1 MIMKK
6 YRLFVAKQKK
16 INNMYRVFKFGG
28 ASVKNAEG
36 VRNLKKI
43 LDIYKEEKLIVV
55 ISAMGKMTNQLEKVL
70 DSWYYEPDSLQ
81 INFEIVKNYH
91 LDIAQ
96 QLENKTGEIS
106 NVLLPILDRL
116 SEILSE
122 GHSNNYDKDYDN
134 IVSFGEFL
142 STKLISTY
150 LNLNGCNNVFSC
162 AIQLVKTDDAYREGK
177 VFWEETMGSILSFV
191 EENQSQ
197 IIITQGFIGGT
208 LHGDVTTLGRE
219 GSDFSAAI
227 FAYCLNAIDV
237 TIWKDVPGLL
247 NADPK
252 FFPEAIKLDKI
263 SYQEAMELAY
273 YGATIIHPK
282 TIKPLQNKSIP
293 LFVKSF
299 LAPYGEGTVIA
310 DIEPLEQI
318 PSYIFK
324 TEQILLSIFPKDF
337 SFIAA
342 DNLTKIFSFI
352 SNNRLKVNLMQNS
365 AVSFTICIDH
375 KPNRFANLLKD
386 LQDDFVV
393 KYNMNKKLIT
403 IRHYDE
409 KAIEQ
414 VIGNQPILLEQ
425 KSRSTLQV
433 VI

>member
-1 MIMKK
+1 
-6 YRLFVAKQKK
+6 
-16 INNMYRVFKFGG
+16 MYKVFKFGG
-28 ASVKNAEG
+28 ASVKDAEG

-43 LDIYKEEKLIVV
+43 LEIYKEEKLIVV

-70 DSWYYEPDSLQ
+70 DSWYFAPESLKS
-81 INFEIVKNYH
+81 NFEIVKKYH

-96 QLENKTGEIS
+96 QLENKTGEITS
-106 NVLLPILDRL
+106 VLIPILDRL
-116 SEILSE
+116 SEILLDA
-122 GHSNNYDKDYDN
+122 HSNHYDKDYDD
-134 IVSFGEFL
+134 IVSFGEYF

-150 LNLNGCNNVFSC
+150 LNLNGYDNEFAC
-162 AIQLVKTDDAYREGK
+162 AVNLVKTDDSFREGK
-177 VFWEETMGSILSFV
+177 INWEETEKAIREFV
-191 EENQSQ
+191 ALNPNKT
-197 IIITQGFIGGT
+197 IITQGFLGGT
-208 LHGDVTTLGRE
+208 GNDVVTTLGRE

-227 FAYCLNAIDV
+227 FAYCLDAKDV

-252 FFPEAIKLDKI
+252 FYPDAVKLDKI

-282 TIKPLQNKSIP
+282 TIKPLQNKNIP
-293 LFVKSF
+293 LLVKSF
-299 LAPYGEGTVIA
+299 LAPHEEGSIIA
-310 DIEPLEQI
+310 NVEPAEKI

-342 DNLTKIFSFI
+342 DNLTTIFAYI
-352 SNNRLKVNLMQNS
+352 SKNKLKVNLMQNS
-365 AVSFTICIDH
+365 AVSFTICIDN

-386 LQDDFVV
+386 LEAEFLV

-403 IRHYDE
+403 IRHYTKD
-409 KAIEQ
+409 AIDK
-414 VIGNQPILLEQ
+414 VIGNQSVILEQ

>member
-1 MIMKK
+1 M
-6 YRLFVAKQKK
+6 YK
-16 INNMYRVFKFGG
+16 IFKFGG

-43 LDIYKEEKLIVV
+43 LDIYKDEKLLVI

-70 DSWYYEPDSLQ
+70 DSWYYHPDSLKA
-81 INFEIVKNYH
+81 NFEMVKNFH

-96 QLENKTGEIS
+96 QLENNDGEITS
-106 NVLLPILDRL
+106 ILLPILDRL
-116 SEILSE
+116 WEILS
-122 GHSNNYDKDYDN
+122 SKNSDNYDKDYDD
-134 IVSFGEFL
+134 IVSFGEYL

-150 LNLNGCNNVFSC
+150 LNLNGYENEFAC
-162 AIQLVKTDDAYREGK
+162 AVNLVKTDDSYREGK
-177 VFWEETMGSILSFV
+177 VDWEETEKIILNFV
-191 EENQSQ
+191 TEYPDKT
-197 IIITQGFIGGT
+197 IITQGFIGGT

-227 FAYCLNAIDV
+227 FAYCLNAKDV

-252 FFPEAIKLDKI
+252 FYPDAVKLDEI
-263 SYQEAMELAY
+263 SYQEAIELAY

-282 TIKPLQNKSIP
+282 TIKPLQNKNIP
-293 LFVKSF
+293 LYVKSF
-299 LAPYGEGTVIA
+299 LAPHDEGSIVA
-310 DIEPLEQI
+310 DVEPLEQI

-342 DNLTKIFSFI
+342 DNLTKIFSYI
-352 SNNRLKVNLMQNS
+352 SKNKLKINLMQNS
-365 AVSFTICIDH
+365 AVSFTICIDN

-386 LQDDFVV
+386 LQDEFYV

-403 IRHYDE
+403 IRHYTQE
-409 KAIEQ
+409 AIEQ
-414 VIGNQPILLEQ
+414 VIGNQHVILEQ
-425 KSRSTLQV
+425 KSRSTLQA